1 MNKTEQLNIEGK
13 RSGEGFVC
21 HKAHLI
27 EALTRSQASV
37 LEILE
42 GVRFGRKGFL
52 NYIKSLGGSNVVK
65 VAPSNG
71 SASESQTVRKG
82 IRLVCGANTSFI
94 PDDAWLTGSNRFDGH
109 CQIRISRHNVVV
121 PNLGGLEL
129 VEALSKVI
137 PFAEKPNGTKPILRC
152 IKFTQKDGKLRLI
165 TCDGYRLAIVAL
177 DLEDSDNDILV
188 DAAELHGIVSAL
200 KKAKRVRLSYKESS
214 EKDGKSLIID
224 TEAISYRFKAQQ
236 GEYPDYEGVMPSEF
250 VAHASVDSGEIMKA
264 CQSLSALWLDR
275 ECPIKLTMS
284 EGKITLQAKED
295 RGEAVIQADV
305 SGQAEIALNASFLMQ
320 ALKATGGMVELSI
333 KDAATPVLFSAED
346 FKVLVTP
353 IVWTEPKP
361 VTVDEVTGKEAVEKA
376 SVASAKND
384 VAAKSA
390 VSTKDNTRDVVAEA
404 EAVVDKAAKKAKSAK
419 TEKGKDASKPSVR
432 HREAVA
438 AKAKGR

>member
-21 HKAHLI
+21 HKANLI

-52 NYIKSLGGSNVVK
+52 SYIKSLGGSNVVK

-71 SASESQTVRKG
+71 NASESQTAHKG

-94 PDDAWLTGSNRFDGH
+94 PDDAWLTGNNRFDGH

-129 VEALSKVI
+129 VEALLRVI

-152 IKFTQKDGKLRLI
+152 VKFAQKDGKLSLI
-165 TCDGYRLAIVAL
+165 TCDGYRLAIAAL

-188 DAAELHGIVSAL
+188 DAAELHGITSAL
-200 KKAKRVRLSYKESS
+200 KKAKRVRLSYKEGG
-214 EKDGKSLIID
+214 EKDEKFLIID
-224 TEAISYRFKAQQ
+224 TEAISYRFKAQV

-250 VAHASVDSGEIMKA
+250 VAHANIDSREIMKA

-275 ECPIKLTMS
+275 ECPLKLMLS
-284 EGKITLQAKED
+284 DGKVTIRAKED

-353 IVWTEPKP
+353 IVWTERKP
-361 VTVDEVTGKEAVEKA
+361 EPARDEAGKQAVKVHRGAESIASTAQVDAEVTIDKA
-376 SVASAKND
+376 K
-384 VAAKSA
+384 
-390 VSTKDNTRDVVAEA
+390 DVVAEA
-404 EAVVDKAAKKAKSAK
+404 EAVVDKAVKKAKSAK
-419 TEKGKDASKPSVR
+419 TESKDGSKPSVKQ
-432 HREAVA
+432 REAVS

>member
-21 HKAHLI
+21 HKANLI

-71 SASESQTVRKG
+71 SASESQTARKG

-129 VEALSKVI
+129 VEALSRVI

-152 IKFTQKDGKLRLI
+152 VKFTQKDGKLSLI

-200 KKAKRVRLSYKESS
+200 KKAKRVRLSYKENG
-214 EKDGKSLIID
+214 EKDGKSLIIE

-236 GEYPDYEGVMPSEF
+236 GDYPDYEGVMPSEF
-250 VAHASVDSGEIMKA
+250 VAHASMDSREVMKA

-275 ECPIKLTMS
+275 ECPIKISLS
-284 EGKITLQAKED
+284 EGKVTLQAKED
-295 RGEAVIQADV
+295 RGEAVIQADT
-305 SGQAEIALNASFLMQ
+305 SGLAEIAVNASFLMQ
-320 ALKATGGMVELSI
+320 ALKATGGMVEMSI

-353 IVWTEPKP
+353 IVWTEPQ
-361 VTVDEVTGKEAVEKA
+361 A
-376 SVASAKND
+376 SDRGQHSW
-384 VAAKSA
+384 
-390 VSTKDNTRDVVAEA
+390 
-404 EAVVDKAAKKAKSAK
+404 
-419 TEKGKDASKPSVR
+419 
-432 HREAVA
+432 
-438 AKAKGR
+438 